1 MCRAVKILA
10 LGFYERLHVKEIL
23 FALFLISNED
33 LGKPSDR
40 FRDVGCSELPS
51 VYYVWSEQHKDPN
64 VAPTRVA
71 YMSL

>member
-33 LGKPSDR
+33 LGKSSDR
-40 FRDVGCSELPS
+40 FRDVGRSKLPL
-51 VYYVWSEQHKDPN
+51 YI
-64 VAPTRVA
+64 
-71 YMSL
+71 MSGQNNIKIPM

>member
-51 VYYVWSEQHKDPN
+51 VYYV
-64 VAPTRVA
+64 
-71 YMSL
+71 